1 MKKIIPSSAN
11 TSAHQPGAFTT
22 ALRPIVIAVMASLA
36 STTMAQDI
44 DNAEPDT
51 HTVVVTG
58 STNYSG
64 PVNTPATIETVT
76 VKELSDTTNVMNIED
91 ALKYF
96 PSVMVRKRFNGDT
109 NEPVTSRTTGVNA
122 SARTLIFADGVLL
135 STLVNNN
142 NGNGSPQWFMV
153 SPEEIDSIDVMYGP
167 FSAAYAGNSYGAV
180 IQLNTRM
187 TKQFE
192 ATVKVNVSKQNFDL
206 YNTRKSYKSGDLN
219 ATIGK
224 VRSLGLSAQ
233 TILIVSVSQSRLVRS
248 HNQPKQQQVPYLSSL
263 VRSQIS
269 TVLAVLLR

>member
-22 ALRPIVIAVMASLA
+22 ALRPAVIASLA

-135 STLVNNN
+135 S
-142 NGNGSPQWFMV
+142 
-153 SPEEIDSIDVMYGP
+153 
-167 FSAAYAGNSYGAV
+167 
-180 IQLNTRM
+180 
-187 TKQFE
+187 
-192 ATVKVNVSKQNFDL
+192 
-206 YNTRKSYKSGDLN
+206 
-219 ATIGK
+219 
-224 VRSLGLSAQ
+224 
-233 TILIVSVSQSRLVRS
+233 
-248 HNQPKQQQVPYLSSL
+248 
-263 VRSQIS
+263 
-269 TVLAVLLR
+269 